1 MSLNLSIKGVPENVA
16 ERLRARA
23 ERNHRSLQGELMA
36 IIERAAADADAT
48 PDTKHDVKH
57 DVKRDL
63 KPELMRGAAQVPRRP
78 VVSHRQ
84 GHVSIEQ
91 IAAEHLARY
100 SKPFEGLPR
109 AVDIIRK
116 DRDSR

>member
-1 MSLNLSIKGVPENVA
+1 MVAPKWRHAFILEPIMSLNLSIKGVPESLA

-36 IIERAAADADAT
+36 IIERAAAEAEPRPEHLRAADAARW
-48 PDTKHDVKH
+48 PLVSE
-57 DVKRDL
+57 R
-63 KPELMRGAAQVPRRP
+63 RG
-78 VVSHRQ
+78 S
-84 GHVSIEQ
+84 VSIEQ

-100 SKPFEGLPR
+100 PQPFEGLPR

>member
-1 MSLNLSIKGVPENVA
+1 MALNLSIKGVPESLA

-36 IIERAAADADAT
+36 IIERAAAEMTPSAEAQADSS
-48 PDTKHDVKH
+48 
-57 DVKRDL
+57 
-63 KPELMRGAAQVPRRP
+63 AAPPRRRL
-78 VVSHRQ
+78 VSQRQ

-91 IAAEHLARY
+91 IAAEHLSRY
-100 SKPFEGLPR
+100 PTPFHGLPR

>member
-1 MSLNLSIKGVPENVA
+1 MVVNLSIKSVPEALA

-36 IIERAAADADAT
+36 IIERAAADDEQSLA
-48 PDTKHDVKH
+48 
-57 DVKRDL
+57 
-63 KPELMRGAAQVPRRP
+63 AAQRTLPVARRL
-78 VVSHRQ
+78 VSERR
-84 GHVSIEQ
+84 GFKTIEQ

-100 SKPFEGLPR
+100 PEPFTNVPR
-109 AVDIIRK
+109 AVDIIRE